1 METNAIAT
9 SKLRL
14 LLNAEAFG
22 FGPTAAI
29 ADCFPHLRKLFGTIG
44 YVGKGHTLDLQRP
57 LPYDRIHDLTA
68 LANGSVEESSAL
80 AEIFQQYDIFLTA
93 LDCEMAERALAAG
106 LWTAIYDPL
115 TWYWKTISPAVKA
128 CDLYIAQDFFGV
140 RERMADQAEC
150 FGPAVVVPPIVSPTP
165 TVSDDAPRDHVLL
178 NLGGLNNPFWSA
190 EETLAYA
197 RLVVAS
203 VVASVQPGAG
213 EEPLP
218 LIIAAN
224 SAIAAALP
232 QYGVRNF
239 SREQMQAVLANSR
252 YAFMTPGL
260 GNIYDAAR
268 HRVPTIWLPPAN
280 DSQGQQLDLLTGH
293 GMSDGSLDWHSF
305 TGNEAI
311 DYKGNQAAILKRIT
325 AQVEATA
332 GSAEL
337 QSALGRRMAQLVKT
351 LASSGC
357 SALTARFGSGGAE
370 QLASILLD
378 KAQSK

>member
-44 YVGKGHTLDLQRP
+44 YVGKGHTLDLQKP
-57 LPYDRIHDLTA
+57 LPYDCIHDLTGFDQLEEDAA
-68 LANGSVEESSAL
+68 LAD
-80 AEIFQQYDIFLTA
+80 IFKQYDIFLTA
-93 LDCEMAERALAAG
+93 LDCEMAERALTAG

-115 TWYWKTISPAVKA
+115 TWYWKSIAPVVKN
-128 CDLYIAQDFFGV
+128 CHLYIAQDFFGV
-140 RERMADQAEC
+140 RERMASQAEC
-150 FGPAVVVPPIVSPTP
+150 FGQAVVVAPIVSPTP
-165 TVSDDAPRDHVLL
+165 AVSDDAPREHVLL

-190 EETLAYA
+190 QDTLAYA
-197 RLVVAS
+197 RLVVES
-203 VVASVQPGAG
+203 VVKSGAVK
-213 EEPLP
+213 EP

-224 SAIAAALP
+224 SAIAKALP
-232 QYGVRNF
+232 QYGVRNY

-268 HRVPTIWLPPAN
+268 HQVPTIWLPPAN
-280 DSQGQQLDLLTGH
+280 DSQGQQLDLLTAH
-293 GMSDGSLDWHSF
+293 GMADGSLDWHSF
-305 TGNEAI
+305 TEAEAI
-311 DYKGNQAAILKRIT
+311 DYKGEQAAILKRIT
-325 AQVEATA
+325 AQVESTA

-337 QSALGRRMAQLVKT
+337 QAALTRRMSQLVET
-351 LASSGC
+351 LASSGDASAC
-357 SALTARFGSGGAE
+357 TALTARFGSGGAE
-370 QLASILLD
+370 QLASILLARAELA
-378 KAQSK
+378 KA